1 MEITDTFLAA
11 NRQDWHEWLTANHRV
26 KTEIWLLLERK
37 TGPTLTYLDA
47 VEEALCFGW
56 IDGIAKVYSPEY
68 RAQRFSPRKAKSN
81 WTELNK
87 ERCRRLIKLG
97 LMTEAGL
104 KTLPDIEQ
112 KLEIPKEILADLK
125 RDAIIWKQFQ
135 SFPTLYQRVRLG
147 NLIEMHKNKKFVVY
161 QTRLKNLLS
170 QTAKGKMYGDWNDGG
185 RLLNY

>member
-1 MEITDTFLAA
+1 MEITETFLAA
-11 NRQDWHEWLTANHRV
+11 NRQDWREWLTVNHQA

-37 TGPTLTYLDA
+37 PAPTLTYLDA

-56 IDGIAKVYSPEY
+56 IDGIAKVQSPAY

-104 KTLPDIEQ
+104 KTLPDLNE
-112 KLEIPKEILADLK
+112 EFVIPTEVLADLK
-125 RDAIIWKQFQ
+125 QDPTVWKQFNA
-135 SFPTLYQRVRLG
+135 FPDLYQRVRIG
-147 NLIEMHKNKKFVVY
+147 NLIEMYKYKKLDEY
-161 QTRLKNLLS
+161 QIKLKNLLT
-170 QTAKGKMYGDWNDGG
+170 QTAKGKMYGEWNDGG